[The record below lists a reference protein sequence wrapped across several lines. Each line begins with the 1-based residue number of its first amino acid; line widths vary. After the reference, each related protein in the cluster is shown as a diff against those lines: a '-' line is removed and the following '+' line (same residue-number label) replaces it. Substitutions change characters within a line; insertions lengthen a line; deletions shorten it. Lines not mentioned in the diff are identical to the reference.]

1 MAIQLSDHF
10 TYKKLLKFTIP
21 SIIMLVF
28 TSVYTVV
35 DGFFVS
41 NFVGK
46 TPFAA
51 LNLIWPVIQ
60 AVGVI
65 GFMFGTGGSALVSK
79 LLGEGKKEKAN
90 AVFSMLVYVS
100 LVVGIVVA
108 VVVCAFLKP
117 IAIFLGAEGEMIHY
131 CVLYGRILIM
141 ASIAFLLQIEFQS
154 FLVVAEKPKLG
165 LVVTVAAGI
174 TNIVLDMLFMV
185 VLKWGLAGAALATGL
200 SQVVGGI
207 IPLFYFILC
216 KDGMLHLTKTK
227 IDMNALFKACTN
239 GASEMMT
246 NLSMSLV
253 SVVYNFQLLKFAG
266 ENGLAAYG
274 VIMYLNFIFT
284 AVFLGYS
291 VGSAPIISYH
301 YGAQNHY
308 ELHNLTVKSNVVT
321 AVFAVMMAL
330 LSFSLARPLSLAFVG
345 YDAEL
350 FEITKRGM
358 TIYCFSFLL
367 AGFNIFSSAFFT
379 ALNNGAVSAAIS
391 FLRTLV
397 FQIIPVLILP
407 AIWGLDGIWISVV
420 VSEFM
425 AIIVS
430 LFFYIKMQPK
440 YKY

>member
-90 AVFSMLVYVS
+90 EVFSMLVYVS
-100 LVVGIVVA
+100 LAVGIVVA

-117 IAIFLGAEGEMIHY
+117 IAIFLGAEGEMIYY
-131 CVLYGRILIM
+131 CVLYGRILIV

-154 FLVVAEKPKLG
+154 FLVVAEKPKFG
-165 LVVTVAAGI
+165 LVVTIAAGI
-174 TNIVLDMLFMV
+174 TNIVLDALFMV
-185 VLKWGLAGAALATGL
+185 VLKLGLAGAALATGL

-207 IPLFYFILC
+207 IPLFYFIFC
-216 KDGMLHLTKTK
+216 KNGMLHLTKTN
-227 IDMNALFKACTN
+227 IDVSALFKACTN

-291 VGSAPIISYH
+291 VGSAPVISYH
-301 YGAQNHY
+301 YGAQNY
-308 ELHNLTVKSNVVT
+308 DELHNLTVKSNVVT

-330 LSFSLARPLSLAFVG
+330 LGFVLARPLSSAFVG
-345 YDAEL
+345 YDAQL
-350 FEITKRGM
+350 FEMTERGM
-358 TIYCFSFLL
+358 TIYCISFFL

-379 ALNNGAVSAAIS
+379 ALNNGVVSAAIS

-397 FQIIPVLILP
+397 FQIVPVLILP
-407 AIWGLDGIWISVV
+407 VFWGLDGIWFSVV
-420 VSEFM
+420 VSEFL

-430 LFFYIKMQPK
+430 LFFYIRMQPK